1 MKSLL
6 FFVELLEDILFGNIS
21 LSKLDEELSAIKTTL
36 INNRVLTYDPLRVST
51 QIILSSLVTEDD
63 HELILKDLIVDKKVV
78 AESIQRFSAL
88 EDSKC
93 VIFVLQKFN
102 ALAVI
107 PENRAT
113 FRHFK
118 LLPILETF
126 SDKYSSTHVESL
138 VAKLI
143 CSLLSDP
150 PDDQQEENQPSSVI
164 ERVVATYL
172 QGGLLFIL
180 YCT

>member
-6 FFVELLEDILFGNIS
+6 FFVEVLEDILFGTIS
-21 LSKLDEELSAIKTTL
+21 LSKLDEDLSVIKSTL
-36 INNRVLTYDPLRVST
+36 INNRVSSYGPLRVST

-63 HELILKDLIVDKKVV
+63 HELILKDLIVDEKVL

-88 EDSKC
+88 EDLKC

-107 PENRAT
+107 PENRAA

-118 LLPILETF
+118 LLPILEKF
-126 SDKYSSTHVESL
+126 SDKYSNTDVESL
-138 VAKLI
+138 AAKLI
-143 CSLLSDP
+143 CSVLSDP
-150 PDDQQEENQPSSVI
+150 LDDQQEENQPSSVI
-164 ERVVATYL
+164 EKFVATYL